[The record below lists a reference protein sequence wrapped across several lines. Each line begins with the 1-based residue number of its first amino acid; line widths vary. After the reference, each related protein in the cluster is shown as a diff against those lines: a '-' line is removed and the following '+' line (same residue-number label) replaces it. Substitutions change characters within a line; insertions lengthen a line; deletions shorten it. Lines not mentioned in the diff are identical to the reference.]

1 MFGMNYVH
9 IYRIIKQYINKMKTI
24 FKTLIVILSLI
35 VIIPT
40 TISAQNFD
48 EIATAIRTGNSSA
61 IAKYFEGNVEINV
74 KDAQNSYSKS
84 QAEVVLKNFFG
95 SHTPKAFNIAHQG
108 TSPEGSK
115 YFIGNL
121 STNAGTFR
129 TFVYAKQNNGNFSI
143 QEIRFEE
150 Q

>member
-1 MFGMNYVH
+1 MRT
-9 IYRIIKQYINKMKTI
+9 ILKYITVLTAM
-24 FKTLIVILSLI
+24 LLLS
-35 VIIPT
+35 
-40 TISAQNFD
+40 
-48 EIATAIRTGNSSA
+48 ATAIQAQSFDN
-61 IAKYFEGNVEINV
+61 IADAMRKGDASGLAQYFVGNVEISV

-95 SHTPKAFNIAHQG
+95 SHAPKSFTIAHQG

-121 STNAGTFR
+121 STAAGTYR
-129 TFVYAKQNNGNFSI
+129 TYVYAKQNGPNYSI

>member
-1 MFGMNYVH
+1 MRTILKYITVLTAMLLLSANAIQAQSFDNIADAMRKGDASGLA
-9 IYRIIKQYINKMKTI
+9 QY
-24 FKTLIVILSLI
+24 FV
-35 VIIPT
+35 
-40 TISAQNFD
+40 
-48 EIATAIRTGNSSA
+48 
-61 IAKYFEGNVEINV
+61 GNVEISV

-95 SHTPKAFNIAHQG
+95 SHAPKSFTIAHQG

-121 STNAGTFR
+121 STAAGTYR
-129 TFVYAKQNNGNFSI
+129 TYVYAKQNGPNYSI

>member
-1 MFGMNYVH
+1 MRT
-9 IYRIIKQYINKMKTI
+9 ILKYITVLTAM
-24 FKTLIVILSLI
+24 LLLS
-35 VIIPT
+35 
-40 TISAQNFD
+40 
-48 EIATAIRTGNSSA
+48 ATAIQAQSFDN
-61 IAKYFEGNVEINV
+61 IADAMRKGDASGLAQYFVGNVEISV

-95 SHTPKAFNIAHQG
+95 SHAPKSFTIAHQG

-121 STNAGTFR
+121 STAAGTYR
-129 TFVYAKQNNGNFSI
+129 TYVYAKQNGSNYSI